1 MQRPVPPQV
10 VPRPADWSPGGPAP
24 WADVPPA
31 LRARIGLDRVLGA
44 LGEVGQSGSA
54 PRDFSTEAAFDPHV
68 VVGEGAAAPLGPVNS
83 AVLAVLYEHEGDTR
97 IVFTRRS
104 TALRTH
110 RGEVSFPG
118 GRLDQGED
126 PTSGALRE
134 AHEEVGLAS
143 SSVTVIGWLHP
154 VMTMVSASRILPVVA
169 TVPSLPQFVP
179 SPAEVERVFDVALA
193 ELADPRVFHEERWRL
208 PGRAIEGPGDGS
220 FPVWFFE
227 VSGELIWGATARM
240 LHELLRIVL
249 TGVSEE

>member
-1 MQRPVPPQV
+1 VQRPVPPQV
-10 VPRPADWSPGGPAP
+10 IPRPVDWSPGGPAP
-24 WADVPPA
+24 WADVPA
-31 LRARIGLDRVLGA
+31 ARWARIGLDRVLVA
-44 LGEVGQSGSA
+44 LGEVGQNGPA
-54 PRDFSTEAAFDPHV
+54 PQDFSTEAALDQHIV
-68 VVGEGAAAPLGPVNS
+68 VAEGAPAPLGPVNS
-83 AVLAVLYEHEGDTR
+83 AVLAVLYEEEDDTR
-97 IVFTRRS
+97 IVLTRRS

-126 PTSGALRE
+126 PASGALRE

-143 SSVTVIGWLHP
+143 SLVTVVGWLHP

-169 TVPSLPQFVP
+169 TVPSRPHLVA

-208 PGRAIEGPGDGS
+208 PGRAIEGSRDDS

-227 VSGELIWGATARM
+227 VAGEMIWGATARM
-240 LHELLRIVL
+240 LQELLRIVL
-249 TGVSEE
+249 TGRSEG

>member
-24 WADVPPA
+24 WVDVPPA
-31 LRARIGLDRVLGA
+31 QGARIGLAQVLGA
-44 LGEVGQSGSA
+44 LREVGQSGPA
-54 PRDFSTEAAFDPHV
+54 PHDFSSEAAPDPHIV
-68 VVGEGAAAPLGPVNS
+68 VAEGAAAPLGPVNS
-83 AVLAVLYEHEGDTR
+83 AVLAVLYEEEGDTR

-134 AHEEVGLAS
+134 AHEEVGLAPS
-143 SSVTVIGWLHP
+143 LVTVVGWLHP

-169 TVPSLPQFVP
+169 TVSLLPHLVP

-208 PGRAIEGPGDGS
+208 PGRAIEGAGDDS

-227 VSGELIWGATARM
+227 VAGELIWGATARM

-249 TGVSEE
+249 TGGSEE